1 MSSTLTNVT
10 ALPDG
15 TVELHPITL
24 QNGASYVTFEAANT
38 SPSGKPRELHQ
49 YHRLAKHAASR
60 GTKLLS
66 RSPTNATAKGYKP
79 EETPRTG
86 RREPAS
92 GEWVN
97 YSRGHNYH
105 EAIDHGVKPPV
116 LRGGQDFSKGAYG
129 SNLPGLLVSSMDSL
143 LSIDDGRQV
152 DLPPAINFSQQ
163 QIPDRLLQPE
173 GESETSSST
182 GLSDSSKEES
192 TRREKSRE
200 RDTKSSRGRHE
211 RVRRCENSERTHKV
225 TKTRTSKDAA
235 QPPVERTT
243 PVQLSHPVIAI
254 RTRNEQP
261 NKLTSSLLR
270 PIRDVLPSK
279 PLSPVARAPVKFSYT
294 MHSGSRK
301 SK

>member
-1 MSSTLTNVT
+1 M
-10 ALPDG
+10 AP
-15 TVELHPITL
+15 P
-24 QNGASYVTFEAANT
+24 T
-38 SPSGKPRELHQ
+38 SPLRQQTQVPAENLVSFTKIIGWPKTLHLVAQ
-49 YHRLAKHAASR
+49 HSSAGL
-60 GTKLLS
+60 
-66 RSPTNATAKGYKP
+66 
-79 EETPRTG
+79 PRTQP
-86 RREPAS
+86 RRATNPRRHHAP
-92 GEWVN
+92 GDVN
-97 YSRGHNYH
+97 R
-105 EAIDHGVKPPV
+105 PV
-116 LRGGQDFSKGAYG
+116 
-129 SNLPGLLVSSMDSL
+129 GLLVSSMDSL

-235 QPPVERTT
+235 QPPVGRTT